1 MIEGIL
7 FGVIRHT
14 KNHANKIICQ
24 IINVA
29 GTNVVDI
36 LLDDFQPLSRRA
48 PSQFKNMF
56 AVKSLEI

>member
-7 FGVIRHT
+7 SGVIRHT
-14 KNHANKIICQ
+14 KNRANKIICQ

-36 LLDDFQPLSRRA
+36 LLDDFQPLSQCA
-48 PSQFKNMF
+48 PSQSQNMF
-56 AVKSLEI
+56 GVKSLEI